1 MGGIGPFNGS
11 SERIYS
17 GENISTS
24 ILDNLQAFEMAIPAK
39 FDPIFRTN
47 TSYHVK
53 NFSRVRQRFSHNLT
67 FTLIG
72 HLCLVMSNVFATVE

>member
-11 SERIYS
+11 SERINY

-39 FDPIFRTN
+39 FDPIIRTN

-53 NFSRVRQRFSHNLT
+53 NFSRIQQRFSHNLT